1 MPLATVNAM
10 PCRNARHL
18 ETPSAPQPSV
28 RGTPASGAMP
38 LPLDDRRCP
47 RREVA
52 VLCETD
58 SGIRWD
64 GHRWDGA

>member
-1 MPLATVNAM
+1 MTRRYPTRLQTLPATQPYTRGQPAD
-10 PCRNARHL
+10 
-18 ETPSAPQPSV
+18 SA
-28 RGTPASGAMP
+28 AS

-58 SGIRWD
+58 SGYRWD
-64 GHRWDGA
+64 EA

>member
-1 MPLATVNAM
+1 MTRHTATPPQSPSPPQSSTRERPAPGLAF
-10 PCRNARHL
+10 
-18 ETPSAPQPSV
+18 
-28 RGTPASGAMP
+28 

-58 SGIRWD
+58 SG
-64 GHRWDGA
+64 HRWDGA

>member
-1 MPLATVNAM
+1 MTRRTATHLPPPSPSQPATRERPAPEATFLPLV
-10 PCRNARHL
+10 
-18 ETPSAPQPSV
+18 
-28 RGTPASGAMP
+28 

-58 SGIRWD
+58 SG
-64 GHRWDGA
+64 HRWDGS

>member
-1 MPLATVNAM
+1 MTRRTTTHAQP
-10 PCRNARHL
+10 
-18 ETPSAPQPSV
+18 PSPPQPTN
-28 RGTPASGAMP
+28 RERPASGFTV

-58 SGIRWD
+58 SG
-64 GHRWDGA
+64 HRWDGA

>member
-1 MPLATVNAM
+1 MTRRTEP
-10 PCRNARHL
+10 P
-18 ETPSAPQPSV
+18 PQPPSLSQPITHE
-28 RGTPASGAMP
+28 RPAPGFTV

-58 SGIRWD
+58 SG
-64 GHRWDGA
+64 HRWDGA

>member
-1 MPLATVNAM
+1 MTAMTRRTAT
-10 PCRNARHL
+10 H
-18 ETPSAPQPSV
+18 PQPPSPSQ
-28 RGTPASGAMP
+28 PATRERPAPGLTV

-58 SGIRWD
+58 SG
-64 GHRWDGA
+64 HRWDGA

>member
-1 MPLATVNAM
+1 MTHRIATRLQPL
-10 PCRNARHL
+10 P
-18 ETPSAPQPSV
+18 APQPATRERPEPSL
-28 RGTPASGAMP
+28 AF

-58 SGIRWD
+58 SG
-64 GHRWDGA
+64 HRWDGA